1 MSTQTLINGFAS
13 DAVSYGNRGLHYGD
27 GVFRTLLAHEGEI
40 LYCEDHLAKLGEDC
54 AALGLAMPPAEA
66 LLADTQQLLSARSR
80 AVVKWLVTRCAGR
93 RGYAPPGPQSD
104 RIVHVDEAPVYPAR
118 LWERGVVARF
128 AQLRLA
134 IQPRLAG
141 LKHLNRLE
149 QVLAAAELQD
159 GVDELLMCDALGHL
173 VGGTR
178 TNLFW
183 VADEVLYTPRIQR
196 CGVAGVMRRRILR
209 LAAELGI
216 AVQEVEASADALWS
230 VEEGFICNA
239 LIGLWP
245 LRRVENRDW
254 RSPGA
259 VTQAL
264 ALALAHPRLN

>member
-1 MSTQTLINGFAS
+1 MSGQTLINGFVA
-13 DAVSYGNRGLHYGD
+13 DTVSYGNRGLHYGD
-27 GVFRTLLAHEGEI
+27 GVFRTLLAHQGKL
-40 LYCEDHLAKLGEDC
+40 LYCDDHLAKLREDC
-54 AALGLAMPPAEA
+54 AALGLTMPAAEDLLGDTEQ
-66 LLADTQQLLSARSR
+66 LLAGRSR
-80 AVVKWLVTRCAGR
+80 AVVKWMVMRCAGR

-104 RIVHVDEAPVYPAR
+104 RIVHVDDAPIYPAR

-141 LKHLNRLE
+141 IKHLNRLE
-149 QVLAAAELQD
+149 QVLAAAELED
-159 GVDELLMCDALGHL
+159 GVDELLMCDTLGHL
-173 VGGTR
+173 VCGTR

-183 VADEVLYTPRIQR
+183 VAGEVLHTPRIER

-216 AVQEVEASADALWS
+216 PVQEVEASADALWS

-245 LRRVENRDW
+245 LRRVEHRDW